1 MLPAAHLTVQRS
13 SPDDVRQRQL
23 VVSLDGA
30 PFATLL
36 FGGRVTRDVSPGRH
50 RLRIHNT
57 LVWRTIEVE
66 VRAGEHLRF
75 EAVNR
80 AGPGTMALIGLLGV
94 GPLYVTVRRLDDP
107 ESGAS

>member
-1 MLPAAHLTVQRS
+1 MLSAAQVTVQRS
-13 SPDDVRQRQL
+13 SPDDIRQRQL

-36 FGGRVTRDVSPGRH
+36 FGGCVTRAVPPGRH

-57 LVWRTIEVE
+57 LVWRTIDVE
-66 VRAGEHLRF
+66 LHPGEHLRL

-94 GPLYVTVRRLDDP
+94 GPLYITVRRLENPDAGT
-107 ESGAS
+107 S